1 MSELYMTIEYCD
13 TGTGQ
18 HGPRA
23 PSAIYIQMQGPH
35 GPEFATVDWD
45 AAEPGHMYGSTYR
58 ITTAVRVNGTHG
70 LAAFTMYD
78 ARLLRVDSVN
88 GPINVQSVRFGQK
101 PKSTGITLSGTP
113 MLSSGT
119 SPDTDIS
126 HYLNRNGLFIDAH
139 VNTAGGM
146 AAIWF
151 HADVNMDSIDAFLK
165 RHPKPPLGMFAHA
178 AVIRDGKTGWRLGY
192 LYSDPDAAARDLAM
206 WKSDDTDGKADTG

>member
-13 TGTGQ
+13 TGTGR

-70 LAAFTMYD
+70 LAAFAMYD
-78 ARLLRVDSVN
+78 ARLLRVDSAN

-119 SPDTDIS
+119 NADADMA
-126 HYLNRNGLFIDAH
+126 HYLNRNGLFVNEH
-139 VNTAGGM
+139 VSEAGGI

-151 HADVNMDSIDAFLK
+151 HTDVMSDHIDAFLK
-165 RHPKPPLGMFAHA
+165 RHPKPPLGMFANA
-178 AVIRDGKTGWRLGY
+178 AVIRNGKTAWRLGY
-192 LYSDPDAAARDLAM
+192 LYSDPDFMDRDLAR
-206 WKSDDTDGKADTG
+206 WQSDDAEGRADAG